1 MPTKFVTN
9 PRRRKK
15 PMSRS
20 AKKALHGRYRREE
33 GLKKGQNLMAMAAAA
48 YRAGKYPTM
57 QSALRGVARKSNPL
71 SEDGVVVSNP
81 RRSSGLSPTTRIYV
95 EEVVL
100 YGRDDFEHEANYET
114 TWGKFV
120 SMVSDL
126 SPRRIYLGHKEGR
139 TTYYGDEGKRA
150 LADMG
155 TALKAHRDATLYLT
169 ETDYDGGSALYNI
182 SLASKSKK
190 YSPRANPSGPSAKRL
205 GEGLGISSADAESL
219 KGMMDAGRSV
229 SAVLA
234 SADMAMRGFGIEYI
248 ASNEDTMRTQDGLVY
263 VNMGDAYSTTLIY
276 DYGKGKYLVTSWGDI
291 VERDSMLPKS
301 RRRFDY

>member
-57 QSALRGVARKSNPL
+57 QSALRGVAHKSNPL

-81 RRSSGLSPTTRIYV
+81 RRSSGLSPTTRIHI

-100 YGRDDFEHEANYET
+100 YGRDDFEHEADYET

-139 TTYYGDEGKRA
+139 TTYYGDEGERA
-150 LADMG
+150 LADME
-155 TALKAHRDATLYLT
+155 TALKTHRDATLHLT
-169 ETDYDGGSALYNI
+169 ETDNEGGSALYNI

-190 YSPRANPSGPSAKRL
+190 YPPRANPPTGFRIAGPAVKTMSEGLRISKADAKRL
-205 GEGLGISSADAESL
+205 KD
-219 KGMMDAGRSV
+219 MMDTGAPRILQ
-229 SAVLA
+229 A
-234 SADMAMRGFGIEYI
+234 ADKMMNGHGVERISGVGG
-248 ASNEDTMRTQDGLVY
+248 GLMY
-263 VNMGDAYSTTLIY
+263 VNMGDTYDTTLIY
-276 DYGKGKYLVTSWGDI
+276 DYKTNRFVVSSWGDI
-291 VERDSMLPKS
+291 VERQP
-301 RRRFDY
+301 RRFPD